1 MCEIIDFIQSFTS
14 PVTNEKKIEMNFSK
28 KEFQG
33 GISVYLKFL
42 FPSIH

>member
-1 MCEIIDFIQSFTS
+1 MCEIIDLIESFMN
-14 PVTNEKKIEMNFSK
+14 PVTNEKKIEMSFSK

-33 GISVYLKFL
+33 GISVYIKFL